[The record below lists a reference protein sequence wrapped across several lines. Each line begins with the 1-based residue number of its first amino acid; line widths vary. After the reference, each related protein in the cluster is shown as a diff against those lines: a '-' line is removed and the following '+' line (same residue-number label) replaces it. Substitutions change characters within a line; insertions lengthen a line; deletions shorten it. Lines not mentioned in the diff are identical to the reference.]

1 MVNNIF
7 NFFEE
12 LLYKWADIFGISY
25 ELLNIII
32 GLIFIPLFILF
43 LIVIIILQRNKIRKL
58 SE

>member
-1 MVNNIF
+1 MINDIF

-12 LLYKWADIFGISY
+12 LLYKWADVFGISY

-32 GLIFIPLFILF
+32 GLIIIPLFIFL
-43 LIVIIILQRNKIRKL
+43 LIVIIVLQRNKIRKL

>member
-1 MVNNIF
+1 MINDIF

-32 GLIFIPLFILF
+32 GLIIIPLFILF

>member
-1 MVNNIF
+1 MINDIF

-12 LLYKWADIFGISY
+12 LLYKWADVFGISY

-32 GLIFIPLFILF
+32 GLIIIPLFILF

>member
-32 GLIFIPLFILF
+32 GLIIIPLFILF